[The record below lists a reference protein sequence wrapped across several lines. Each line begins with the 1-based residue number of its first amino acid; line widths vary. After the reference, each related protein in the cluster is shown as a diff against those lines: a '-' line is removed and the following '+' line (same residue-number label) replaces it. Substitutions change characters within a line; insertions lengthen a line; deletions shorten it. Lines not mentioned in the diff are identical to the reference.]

1 MPGRWV
7 RVRVRAPGRTMR
19 DTGTPWRAILRFFAG
34 VLLAELTA
42 TLALAWYF
50 GLRTV
55 EHWVNG
61 ATAVALLSCLLGL
74 SLLGPGRFARGH
86 ELEPDARHQTRGPGA
101 LDNRARGVLLVV
113 GAVFWLALAIAVDQG
128 AR

>member
-1 MPGRWV
+1 MH
-7 RVRVRAPGRTMR
+7 
-19 DTGTPWRAILRFFAG
+19 DTGMPWRAILRFFAL

-86 ELEPDARHQTRGPGA
+86 ELEPDARHHTRGPGG

-128 AR
+128 VR